1 MKGTLSEKSKD
12 FLDKAALDF
21 SKEKSK
27 ATLKEQISFN
37 LANEKQSFW
46 LGTLSEKSKDFLDK
60 ATLKTVQ
67 KFISD
72 FNKNL
77 KNIFLL

>member
-1 MKGTLSEKSKD
+1 LKGTLSEKSKD

-37 LANEKQSFW
+37 LANEKQSF
-46 LGTLSEKSKDFLDK
+46 
-60 ATLKTVQ
+60 
-67 KFISD
+67 
-72 FNKNL
+72 
-77 KNIFLL
+77 